1 MLSYLVALSLISAA
15 GPAQVTDPLVSV
27 LPGQLIPQDQSVTVC
42 PDGASAFRMIRD
54 GYYAGNGIIDVE
66 RYFTALRINRCEQLS
81 GPAMVTQVIQVKRV
95 AYANRPEN
103 VFALVKAEDVRG
115 RSLYGIYEPALSD
128 QPRVDSVLDSALHHA
143 ENGHIGGD
151 ISTYYVCPNTTAARR
166 TVQNVPAKNVA
177 PEHERVRIFEANLTS
192 EGCGLSSMSAR
203 LADAYEFVGFA
214 AGDTM
219 GGTGAY
225 SGDAVTA
232 DGQRR
237 AIVLVVSF

>member
-1 MLSYLVALSLISAA
+1 MLSHLVALSVITAA
-15 GPAQVTDPLVSV
+15 GPAQVTDPMLSL

-42 PDGASAFRMIRD
+42 PDGPSAFRMMRD
-54 GYYAGNGIIDVE
+54 GYYAGDGIIDVE
-66 RYFTALRINRCEQLS
+66 RYFAALRINRCEQLS
-81 GPAMVTQVIQVKRV
+81 GPAMVTQVIQIRHVT
-95 AYANRPEN
+95 YPNRPEN
-103 VFALVKAEDVRG
+103 VFALVRAEDVHG
-115 RSLYGIYEPALSD
+115 RSLYGIYQPALSD
-128 QPRVDSVLDSALHHA
+128 QPQVVSVLDSALNHA
-143 ENGHIGGD
+143 ENGYIGGD

-177 PEHERVRIFEANLTS
+177 PEQERVSIFEANLTS
-192 EGCGLSSMSAR
+192 EGCGLSSISAR

-219 GGTGAY
+219 GGMGAY
-225 SGDAVTA
+225 SGDAFTA